1 VDIYSTRN
9 KIKIITILKD
19 TSLELSKAS
28 LLTPFYGTDKHE
40 ASRGLFATA
49 DLLVSLDS
57 IPANDIPLI
66 AVVHNMHSRCD
77 KL

>member
-28 LLTPFYGTDKHE
+28 LLTPFYGM
-40 ASRGLFATA
+40 ASYTFGYRIKNT
-49 DLLVSLDS
+49 
-57 IPANDIPLI
+57 NE
-66 AVVHNMHSRCD
+66 
-77 KL
+77 